1 MDLKDQIISEVA
13 SAALEKVSRRIITA
27 LQRMK
32 GSSLQSGVDS
42 GLTNI
47 WDEVCVQVQTEYSF
61 YWDAYKATIDPII
74 EDEIQKLPAFVRHAI
89 WFQTDQ
95 EFAWLC
101 DAAGKEHPEV
111 PSDSWDGIADHIFE
125 YMLEQAR
132 KWSNP
137 RIRAYRER
145 DSRDW

>member
-1 MDLKDQIISEVA
+1 MGLKDQIISEVA

-42 GLTNI
+42 GLTNV
-47 WDEVCVQVQTEYSF
+47 WDEVCIQVQSEYSF
-61 YWDAYKATIDPII
+61 YWDAYEATIYPII

-95 EFAWLC
+95 GFAWLC
-101 DAAGKEHPEV
+101 DVEDDEHPEV
-111 PSDSWDGIADHIFE
+111 PLDSWDGIADHIFE
-125 YMLEQAR
+125 YVLGKAG

-137 RIRAYRER
+137 RIKAYLER
-145 DSRDW
+145 DSRD